1 MINESLIAE
10 TYKNKQKMG
19 NWACFKPFNYKEIE
33 AIRKIKESLSFNN
46 GTISTSDNKLGI
58 NEDYRTT
65 KVSWIYQQPEYKWL
79 YEKVMFKMVEANSHM
94 WNLDVFGYYEAFQY
108 AIYTQGSHYDWH
120 RDNNSFEVFM
130 SEKYPGQ
137 ILNASATT
145 DIVSATSKFLIGER
159 LAFQYEFEYSNDT
172 SFSGTDENGKTLS
185 FQQEGLKVYRVDADT
200 GISILL
206 KSPQQY
212 TISNFSNYRYTTLTY
227 VETNPVLKTGDKLL
241 INDSIKANVIKVE
254 PTFKRIVTVGQEL
267 VGGQRITGSVSGKTF
282 TIVDAINHRDGIR
295 HYKSEAGHY
304 RNTFTSGD
312 TSESHFKHETDK
324 NEEKRKIK
332 VIRPEFIKRV
342 VNEFERIMLS

>member
-1 MINESLIAE
+1 MANQYFKNFPEIQYKIQDSNGVDKFVTIKDFFRKSRIEQAAVTNVIDY
-10 TYKNKQKMG
+10 TYYELEDGERPDVAATKLYG
-19 NWACFKPFNYKEIE
+19 NPDLHWTFFLVNEIE
-33 AIRKIKESLSFNN
+33 N
-46 GTISTSDNKLGI
+46 
-58 NEDYRTT
+58 Y
-65 KVSWIYQQPEYKWL
+65 
-79 YEKVMFKMVEANSHM
+79 
-94 WNLDVFGYYEAFQY
+94 
-108 AIYTQGSHYDWH
+108 YDWH

-137 ILNASATT
+137 ILNANAST

>member
-1 MINESLIAE
+1 MANQYFKNFPEIQYKIQDSNGVDKFVTIKDFFRKSRIEQAAVTDVIDY
-10 TYKNKQKMG
+10 TYYELEDGERPDVAATKLYG
-19 NWACFKPFNYKEIE
+19 NPDLHWTFFLVNEIE
-33 AIRKIKESLSFNN
+33 N
-46 GTISTSDNKLGI
+46 
-58 NEDYRTT
+58 Y
-65 KVSWIYQQPEYKWL
+65 
-79 YEKVMFKMVEANSHM
+79 
-94 WNLDVFGYYEAFQY
+94 
-108 AIYTQGSHYDWH
+108 YDWH

-137 ILNASATT
+137 ILNANAST

-200 GISILL
+200 GISVLL

>member
-1 MINESLIAE
+1 MANQYFKNFPEIQYKIQDSNGVDKFVTIKDFFRKSRIEQAAVTDVIDY
-10 TYKNKQKMG
+10 TYYELEDGERPDVAATKLYG
-19 NWACFKPFNYKEIE
+19 NPDLHWTFFLVNEIE
-33 AIRKIKESLSFNN
+33 N
-46 GTISTSDNKLGI
+46 
-58 NEDYRTT
+58 Y
-65 KVSWIYQQPEYKWL
+65 
-79 YEKVMFKMVEANSHM
+79 
-94 WNLDVFGYYEAFQY
+94 
-108 AIYTQGSHYDWH
+108 YDWH

-137 ILNASATT
+137 ILKASATT

-185 FQQEGLKVYRVDADT
+185 FQEEGLKVYRVDVDT
-200 GISILL
+200 GIKILL
-206 KSPQQY
+206 QNPSQY
-212 TISNFSNYRYTTLTY
+212 TISNLSNYRYTTLTY
-227 VETNPVLKTGDKLL
+227 VETNPILKTGDKLL

-254 PTFKRIVTVGQEL
+254 PTFKRIVTVGHSL

-312 TSESHFKHETDK
+312 TSESHYKHETDK

>member
-1 MINESLIAE
+1 MANEFFKNFPEIQYKIQDSDGVDKFVTIKDFFRKSRVEQAAVTNVIDY
-10 TYKNKQKMG
+10 TYYELEDGERPDVAATKLYG
-19 NWACFKPFNYKEIE
+19 NPDLHWTFFLVNEIE
-33 AIRKIKESLSFNN
+33 N
-46 GTISTSDNKLGI
+46 
-58 NEDYRTT
+58 Y
-65 KVSWIYQQPEYKWL
+65 
-79 YEKVMFKMVEANSHM
+79 
-94 WNLDVFGYYEAFQY
+94 
-108 AIYTQGSHYDWH
+108 YDWH

-130 SEKYPGQ
+130 TEKYPGQ

-145 DIVSATSKFLIGER
+145 DIVSATSKFLLGER
-159 LAFQYEFEYSNDT
+159 LAFSYEFEYNGET

-185 FQQEGLKVYRVDADT
+185 FQQEGLKVYRVDVDT
-200 GISILL
+200 GIKILL
-206 KSPQQY
+206 QSPSQY

-254 PTFKRIVTVGQEL
+254 PAFKRIVTVGHSL
-267 VGGQRITGSVSGKTF
+267 IGGQRITGSVSGKTF

-295 HYKSEAGHY
+295 HYKTEAGHY

-312 TSESHFKHETDK
+312 TSETHAKHETDK

>member
-1 MINESLIAE
+1 
-10 TYKNKQKMG
+10 
-19 NWACFKPFNYKEIE
+19 
-33 AIRKIKESLSFNN
+33 
-46 GTISTSDNKLGI
+46 
-58 NEDYRTT
+58 
-65 KVSWIYQQPEYKWL
+65 
-79 YEKVMFKMVEANSHM
+79 
-94 WNLDVFGYYEAFQY
+94 
-108 AIYTQGSHYDWH
+108 
-120 RDNNSFEVFM
+120 
-130 SEKYPGQ
+130 
-137 ILNASATT
+137 T

-185 FQQEGLKVYRVDADT
+185 FQEEGLKVYRVDVDT
-200 GISILL
+200 GIKILL
-206 KSPQQY
+206 QNPSQY
-212 TISNFSNYRYTTLTY
+212 TISNLSNYRYTTLTY
-227 VETNPVLKTGDKLL
+227 VETNPILKTGDKLL

-254 PTFKRIVTVGQEL
+254 PTFKRIVTVGHSL

-312 TSESHFKHETDK
+312 TSESHYKHETDK

>member
-1 MINESLIAE
+1 MANQYFKNFPEIQYKIQDSNGVDKFVTIKDFFRKSRIEQAAVTDVIDY
-10 TYKNKQKMG
+10 TYYELEDGERPDVAATKLYG
-19 NWACFKPFNYKEIE
+19 NPDLHWTFFLVNEIE
-33 AIRKIKESLSFNN
+33 N
-46 GTISTSDNKLGI
+46 
-58 NEDYRTT
+58 Y
-65 KVSWIYQQPEYKWL
+65 
-79 YEKVMFKMVEANSHM
+79 
-94 WNLDVFGYYEAFQY
+94 
-108 AIYTQGSHYDWH
+108 YDWH

-137 ILNASATT
+137 ILKASATT

>member
-1 MINESLIAE
+1 MANQYFKNFPEIQYKIQDSNGVDKFVTIKDFFRKSRIEQAAVTDVIDY
-10 TYKNKQKMG
+10 TYYELEDGERPDVAATKLYG
-19 NWACFKPFNYKEIE
+19 NPDLHWTFFLVNEIE
-33 AIRKIKESLSFNN
+33 N
-46 GTISTSDNKLGI
+46 
-58 NEDYRTT
+58 Y
-65 KVSWIYQQPEYKWL
+65 
-79 YEKVMFKMVEANSHM
+79 
-94 WNLDVFGYYEAFQY
+94 
-108 AIYTQGSHYDWH
+108 YDWH

-137 ILNASATT
+137 ILNANAST

>member
-1 MINESLIAE
+1 MANQYFKNFPEIQYKIQDSNGVDKFVTIKDFFRKSRIEQAAVTNVIDYTYYELEDGERPDIAA
-10 TYKNKQKMG
+10 TKLYG
-19 NWACFKPFNYKEIE
+19 NPDLHWTFFLVNEIE
-33 AIRKIKESLSFNN
+33 N
-46 GTISTSDNKLGI
+46 
-58 NEDYRTT
+58 Y
-65 KVSWIYQQPEYKWL
+65 
-79 YEKVMFKMVEANSHM
+79 
-94 WNLDVFGYYEAFQY
+94 
-108 AIYTQGSHYDWH
+108 YDWH

-137 ILNASATT
+137 ILKASATT

-185 FQQEGLKVYRVDADT
+185 FQEEGLKVYRVDVDT
-200 GISILL
+200 GIKILL
-206 KSPQQY
+206 QNPSQY
-212 TISNFSNYRYTTLTY
+212 TISNLSNYRYTTLTY
-227 VETNPVLKTGDKLL
+227 VETNPILKTGDKLL

-254 PTFKRIVTVGQEL
+254 PTFKRIVTVGHSL

-312 TSESHFKHETDK
+312 ISESHYKHEIDK
-324 NEEKRKIK
+324 NEEKRRIK

>member
-1 MINESLIAE
+1 MANQYFKNFPEIQYKIQDSNGVDKFVTIKDFFRKSRIEQAAVTNVIDY
-10 TYKNKQKMG
+10 TYYELEDGERPDVAATKLYG
-19 NWACFKPFNYKEIE
+19 NPDLHWTFFLVNEIE
-33 AIRKIKESLSFNN
+33 N
-46 GTISTSDNKLGI
+46 
-58 NEDYRTT
+58 Y
-65 KVSWIYQQPEYKWL
+65 
-79 YEKVMFKMVEANSHM
+79 
-94 WNLDVFGYYEAFQY
+94 
-108 AIYTQGSHYDWH
+108 YDWH

-137 ILNASATT
+137 ILKASATT

-185 FQQEGLKVYRVDADT
+185 FQEEGLKVYRVDVDT
-200 GISILL
+200 GIKILL
-206 KSPQQY
+206 QNPSQY
-212 TISNFSNYRYTTLTY
+212 TISNLSNYRYTTLTY
-227 VETNPVLKTGDKLL
+227 VETNPILKTGDKLL

-254 PTFKRIVTVGQEL
+254 PTFKRIVTVGHSL

-312 TSESHFKHETDK
+312 ISESHYKHEIDK
-324 NEEKRKIK
+324 NEEKRRIK

>member
-120 RDNNSFEVFM
+120 IDTGPGKFVRKISASLQLSDGSEYVGGDLIIKNGRDEIPVDRTRGSLIVFP
-130 SEKYPGQ
+130 STSLHKVTP
-137 ILNASATT
+137 
-145 DIVSATSKFLIGER
+145 IVS
-159 LAFQYEFEYSNDT
+159 
-172 SFSGTDENGKTLS
+172 
-185 FQQEGLKVYRVDADT
+185 
-200 GISILL
+200 
-206 KSPQQY
+206 
-212 TISNFSNYRYTTLTY
+212 
-227 VETNPVLKTGDKLL
+227 
-241 INDSIKANVIKVE
+241 
-254 PTFKRIVTVGQEL
+254 
-267 VGGQRITGSVSGKTF
+267 GQRESLVIWLSGPPW
-282 TIVDAINHRDGIR
+282 R
-295 HYKSEAGHY
+295 
-304 RNTFTSGD
+304 
-312 TSESHFKHETDK
+312 
-324 NEEKRKIK
+324 
-332 VIRPEFIKRV
+332 
-342 VNEFERIMLS
+342 